1 MAMGPILI
9 VGMCPSHKPTLG
21 NKQNATFRKLESW
34 MDRLNITHF
43 SFINT
48 FDYHDKPK
56 MSNVNFKSLQRACIE
71 YNNILALGLFVSRA
85 LDRIDVKHYTL
96 PHPSPLN
103 RLLND
108 KQYENFIIQGCK
120 DYLL

>member
-1 MAMGPILI
+1 MGPILI

-21 NKQNATFRKLESW
+21 HKQNATFRKLESW
-34 MDRLNITHF
+34 MDCLNIRHF

-56 MSNVNFKSLQRACIE
+56 MSNVNFDSLAKACDG
-71 YNNILALGLFVSRA
+71 YDNVLALGLFASRA
-85 LDRIDVKHYTL
+85 LDRINVKHYTL

-108 KQYENFIIQGCK
+108 KQYENFVIESCK
-120 DYLL
+120 DYLV

>member
-1 MAMGPILI
+1 
-9 VGMCPSHKPTLG
+9 
-21 NKQNATFRKLESW
+21 
-34 MDRLNITHF
+34 
-43 SFINT
+43 
-48 FDYHDKPK
+48 